1 MITDV
6 GSVGAPLA
14 ILAWTVPRIVM
25 SAGRHQVLTFELV
38 FEGLSVVRFS
48 VEVCLQHR

>member
-14 ILAWTVPRIVM
+14 ILAWTAPRIVL
-25 SAGRHQVLTFELV
+25 SAATHVLTFELV

-48 VEVCLQHR
+48 VGVCLQHR